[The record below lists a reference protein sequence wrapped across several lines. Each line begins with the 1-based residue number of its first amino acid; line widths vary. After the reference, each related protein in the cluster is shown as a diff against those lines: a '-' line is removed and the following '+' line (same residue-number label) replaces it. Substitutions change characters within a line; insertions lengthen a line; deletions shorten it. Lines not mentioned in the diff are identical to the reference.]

1 MEIGLD
7 HHLEPASAI
16 SDVITARQFVH
27 ALLPTMIGSTL
38 AGGRLRD
45 RGTSLRSF
53 LREVGASPLEMNRS
67 PCQGPE
73 CRSLASAVGG
83 TA

>member
-7 HHLEPASAI
+7 HHLERASAI
-16 SDVITARQFVH
+16 SDVTTARRFVH

-53 LREVGASPLEMNRS
+53 LREGASPLEMNRS